1 MLSFV
6 NSIVDPVKDCC
17 QFILNFISDM
27 LPFGALWTLF
37 GLALFVVVMGGAL
50 YGIMRLL
57 KHLHSNGD
65 VHQVT
70 CPFTISHIAFGL
82 VFGAIGLFN
91 PNAQW
96 MTWLTIGIV
105 GWGAVVTLLIVMRAM
120 ELKDSQHGTLFY
132 LTLGL
137 TYWLELFVIGL
148 FAALVIYA
156 AVALVI
162 IVTVGLA
169 VAGGMLGSVAKPSR
183 SYAGSCGCAS
193 HREAE
198 LEDGTRIVEEGT
210 TWREVGGY
218 DVYRENYDG
227 SFSKA

>member
-1 MLSFV
+1 MLFRS
-6 NSIVDPVKDCC
+6 
-17 QFILNFISDM
+17 
-27 LPFGALWTLF
+27 
-37 GLALFVVVMGGAL
+37 
-50 YGIMRLL
+50 
-57 KHLHSNGD
+57 
-65 VHQVT
+65 
-70 CPFTISHIAFGL
+70 
-82 VFGAIGLFN
+82 IGLFG
-91 PNAQW
+91 PNEQW
-96 MTWLTIGIV
+96 MTWLMIGFL
-105 GWGAVVTLLIVMRAM
+105 GWGAVVALLIVMRVA
-120 ELKDSQHGTLFY
+120 ELKDSRHGKLFY
-132 LTLGL
+132 LAFGL

-169 VAGGMLGSVAKPSR
+169 VAGGMLGSAAKPSR